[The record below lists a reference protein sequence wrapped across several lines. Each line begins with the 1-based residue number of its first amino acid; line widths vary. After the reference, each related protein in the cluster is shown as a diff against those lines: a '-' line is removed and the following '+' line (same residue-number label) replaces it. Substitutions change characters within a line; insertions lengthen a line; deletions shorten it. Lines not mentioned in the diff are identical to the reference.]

1 MNQSNPKPKKTE
13 PLRIKQYEPV
23 FDPRQ
28 ERDFDLRQLIN
39 AKNEAI
45 RNISLIVNQ
54 RINSIN
60 KAYIETH
67 DIQTYRII
75 ESNTRRAMDY
85 IDFLISNG
93 DDIAKEMRG
102 IKQLVQYYDDL
113 TRRYVELLQNKK
125 KLLDPVER
133 NTTLVT
139 EIPEV
144 TIKGKLPEE
153 LGTAIG
159 SFLID
164 KPAEQIDSKMA
175 NVYRTLA
182 ERNEK
187 KNRQTTIGGKK
198 RRKKTKGT
206 RKNKR
211 KIH

>member
-1 MNQSNPKPKKTE
+1 MNSSKPKKE
-13 PLRIKQYEPV
+13 PLRIKQYEPIL
-23 FDPRQ
+23 DPRQ

-67 DIQTYRII
+67 DIQTYRIN

-113 TRRYVELLQNKK
+113 TRHYVELLQNKK

-144 TIKGKLPEE
+144 TIKGKLPEA
-153 LGTAIG
+153 LGTEIG
-159 SFLID
+159 SFLIN
-164 KPAEQIDSKMA
+164 KPVEQIDNKMA
-175 NVYRTLA
+175 NVYRTLT
-182 ERNEK
+182 ERKNN
-187 KNRQTTIGGKK
+187 KNRQTIGGKK

-206 RKNKR
+206 RKN
-211 KIH
+211 ILLNHFL